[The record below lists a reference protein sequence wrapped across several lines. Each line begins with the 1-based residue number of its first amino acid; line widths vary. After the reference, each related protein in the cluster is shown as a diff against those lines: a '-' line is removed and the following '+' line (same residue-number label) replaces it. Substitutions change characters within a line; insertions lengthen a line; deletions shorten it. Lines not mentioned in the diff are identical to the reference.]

1 MNLPNRAC
9 LLVKGSR
16 LLALVIGASAVTS
29 SHIEAQ
35 VSSNLFSA
43 ASWNDP
49 SGTFTPFCNH
59 SVSALGTTLAT
70 LGFSCPAPANALTAF
85 QGTVEAAA
93 VAGGPLKAS
102 SSLTGTFLGTE
113 TFAEA
118 SAQYTD
124 ELFYN
129 PAVSIPLGSS
139 LIFSLVFEGSNP
151 STLSTQGDPF
161 SASTGTLSF
170 QIHGA
175 PGANTQLVITD
186 QTDSTATKNVVV
198 PFSSVLGPQ
207 VPFADFTLTL
217 QALSGIAA
225 PGPLRTTTFDAST
238 ASLFFG
244 TGFISHIEVVD
255 AQGNDITQ
263 LVGLGSA
270 SGSLG
275 VVSDVTTTPEPATL
289 ALMMTGLCAIGLVR
303 GLRYLR
309 RSAA

>member
-1 MNLPNRAC
+1 MNLPNRAW

-16 LLALVIGASAVTS
+16 LLALAIGASAVTS

-35 VSSNLFSA
+35 ASGSVFSTA
-43 ASWNDP
+43 AWSDP
-49 SGTFTPFCNH
+49 NGFVTAFCNH
-59 SVSALGTTLAT
+59 AASAVGTTVAT
-70 LGFSCPAPANALTAF
+70 LSFSCPAPANALTSF
-85 QGTVEAAA
+85 QGSVEAAA

-102 SSLTGTFLGTE
+102 SSVTGTFLGTG

-118 SAQYTD
+118 QAQYTD

-139 LIFSLVFEGSNP
+139 LIFSLVLEGSNP
-151 STLSTQGDPF
+151 STLSLQGDPF
-161 SASTGTLSF
+161 SSSQGTLAF
-170 QIHGA
+170 AIHGA
-175 PGANTQLVITD
+175 PGSNTQMVIAD
-186 QTDSTATKNVVV
+186 QADSTATKNVVV
-198 PFSSVLGPQ
+198 PFSSVLSPQ

-217 QALSGIAA
+217 QALSGINATGA
-225 PGPLRTTTFDAST
+225 LRTTTFDASA

-244 TGFISHIEVVD
+244 TGFVSRIEVVD

-309 RSAA
+309 RSGA